1 MAIVKG
7 EAYARAALVGH
18 PSDNFPEFGY
28 PGAVLAMT
36 VPNFSCTVEVWES
49 PSLTIH
55 HNDRQFGNWRQL
67 LGHTAKYGIFD
78 EEPFLRGGLSVFAR
92 YCKQHGILRR
102 LDRNISIRLARTNI
116 PRQLGLSG
124 SSAIVTATIQA
135 LMSFYRLTPNDIPL
149 SVQGWLILEAEREAQ
164 MKGGL
169 QDKMTQAFG
178 AAGHHLLLMHFPVEL
193 RDKPEGQSGIYQ
205 PLDFKLLPRLAM
217 IYTDQA
223 AKRSYSVHS
232 RWDVLF
238 RNARPKFLSAVKE
251 LPALVEKAVKALR
264 SGDFKAFGK
273 ILNRCFELRLA
284 TCGTSDADKQVHAF
298 CEEHGVPS
306 NQTGS
311 GGAAILV
318 YESPAQIRALHRDLP
333 REWKLVEIRLR

>member
-1 MAIVKG
+1 MAIVRG
-7 EAYARAALVGH
+7 VGYARAGLVGH

-49 PSLTIH
+49 PALTIQH
-55 HNDRQFGNWRQL
+55 SDRQFNTWRQL
-67 LGHTAKYGIFD
+67 LAHSAKYGIFD

-92 YCKQHGILRR
+92 YCKQHGLMRR
-102 LDRNISIRLARTNI
+102 LDRNISIRLASTNI

-135 LMSFYRLTPNDIPL
+135 LMSFYGLTPREIPL
-149 SVQGWLILEAEREAQ
+149 AVQGWLFLEAEREAA

-169 QDKMTQAFG
+169 QDKMTQAYG
-178 AAGHHLLLMHFPVEL
+178 AAGHHLLQMRFPVEL
-193 RDKPEGQSGIYQ
+193 RDRPEGQSGIYQ
-205 PLDFKLLPRLAM
+205 PLDVKLLPRLAM

-238 RNARPKFLSAVKE
+238 RDRKPRFIAAVKE
-251 LPALVEKAVKALR
+251 LPTLVDKAVKALQG
-264 SGDFKAFGK
+264 GDVKTFGRL
-273 ILNRCFELRLA
+273 LNRGFELRLA
-284 TCGTSDADKQVHAF
+284 TCGTSEADVQVHKF
-298 CEEHGVPS
+298 CEARMVPS

-318 YESPAQIRALHRDLP
+318 YENAAQIRALERELP
-333 REWKLVEIRLR
+333 EDWKLEVIR